1 MAASGAV
8 AALEARVMGSQPST
22 VELGGTR
29 ERIMDVALREFADKG
44 LSGARVD
51 DIAQLVNTSKRMI
64 YYHFKSK
71 DELYKAVLE
80 RAYEGIRE
88 TEASTGADQLSP
100 EDALKLIV
108 RTSFDYHSAN
118 PMFVRLVMNENI
130 HRAEHLDI
138 AARKSN
144 SKIIDTLT
152 KILKRGEEAGV
163 FRSGVDPIQ
172 LHLTISGLGFHYVSN
187 QHTFSQVFD
196 FDMTSPEAIAT
207 RREIAVEVVMRWVR
221 PCPGWPGG

>member
-1 MAASGAV
+1 MAAGEAL
-8 AALEARVMGSQPST
+8 ATLEARGMESQPSNGD
-22 VELGGTR
+22 LGGTR

-44 LSGARVD
+44 FSGARVD
-51 DIAQLVNTSKRMI
+51 DIAHLVNTSKRMI

-71 DELYKAVLE
+71 DDLYKAVLE

-88 TEASTGADQLSP
+88 TEAATGADQLSP

-108 RTSFDYHSAN
+108 RTSFDYHCAN

-130 HRAEHLDI
+130 LRAEHLDV

-144 SKIIDTLT
+144 SKIIETLT
-152 KILKRGEEAGV
+152 KILKRGEDAGV
-163 FRSGVDPIQ
+163 FRSGIDPVQ
-172 LHLTISGLGFHYVSN
+172 LHLTISGLGFHFVSN

-196 FDMTSPEAIAT
+196 LDMASPTAIAA
-207 RREIAVEVVMRWVR
+207 RRDIAIEVVMRWVKD
-221 PCPGWPGG
+221 CPSWPAG